1 MNQSQIDYKRVERA
15 IDYIARNYKDK
26 PSLEDIAAEIHVSP
40 FHFQRL
46 FSKWAGVSPKK
57 FIQFLSL
64 DYAKNSLRVPGT
76 SVLDAAYDA
85 GFSGAGRLHDLFMS
99 IEGMTPGAFK
109 QQGAGLRINYNF
121 ADSPFGTVIIASTS
135 NGICHMAFE
144 DDQDAGFERLN
155 RIFPQAQFYPI
166 ADKIQQDALGLFGTD
181 RSQLDGKIKL
191 HLAGTPFQIKVWEA
205 LLKIPMG
212 ALASY
217 GDVATMIGQPGAS
230 RAVGNA
236 IGHNPVAFLIPC
248 HREIRQNGAIGG
260 YMWGTKRKQAMIA
273 WEGAQMEG

>member
-1 MNQSQIDYKRVERA
+1 M
-15 IDYIARNYKDK
+15 
-26 PSLEDIAAEIHVSP
+26 
-40 FHFQRL
+40 
-46 FSKWAGVSPKK
+46 
-57 FIQFLSL
+57 
-64 DYAKNSLRVPGT
+64 
-76 SVLDAAYDA
+76 LDAAYDA

-109 QQGAGLRINYNF
+109 HQGAGLRINYNF

-144 DDQDAGFERLN
+144 DDQDTGFETLYH
-155 RIFPQAQFYPI
+155 IFPQAQFYLM
-166 ADKIQQDALGLFGTD
+166 ADNIQQDALAIFGKNWP
-181 RSQLDGKIKL
+181 LADGKIKL
-191 HLAGTPFQIKVWEA
+191 HLAGTRFQIKVWEA

-248 HREIRQNGAIGG
+248 HRVIRQNGAIGG